1 MKLILFQQQGY
12 HFFGDYEKVYDHL
25 AKIANNNSILI
36 IENIKRDKIT
46 RCFWKQVVEDSR
58 TFVTYDLYY
67 CMIFFDSNKCK
78 CNYKVNF

>member
-1 MKLILFQQQGY
+1 MSLS
-12 HFFGDYEKVYDHL
+12 GDYEKVYNQL
-25 AKIANNNSILI
+25 ASIAYNDSLLI

-46 RCFWKQVVEDSR
+46 RKFWKQVVEDNR

-67 CMIFFDSNKCK
+67 CGVVFFDSNKCK